1 MADTKTM
8 LADLVNPEVLAP
20 IVSYELQKA
29 LRFTPLAQVD
39 ATLSGQPGSTLTFP
53 AFTYIGDAKD
63 VAEGEAI
70 PLDKI
75 GTTTKSVTIKKAA
88 KGTEITDEA
97 VLSGYGDPVGE
108 SNRQLAMSLANK
120 VDDDL
125 LAAAKTTTQ
134 TVTAPATVAGVQ
146 TVLDV
151 FNDEDA
157 QAYVYIMNPIDAG
170 KLRADANAQKIGSE
184 VGANALIN
192 GTYADILGA
201 QIVRS
206 KKLAQGEALMF
217 KIVANQP
224 ALKLVMKRGV
234 QVESDRN
241 IVTKTTVITAD
252 EHYAPYLYDLTKV
265 VKVTVGEPE
274 TPPEG

>member
-1 MADTKTM
+1 MTNTKTT

-20 IVSYELQKA
+20 IVSYQLQKA
-29 LRFTPLAQVD
+29 LCFTPLAQVD
-39 ATLSGQPGSTLTFP
+39 TTLSGQPGNTLTFP
-53 AFTYIGDAKD
+53 AYTYIGDATD
-63 VAEGEAI
+63 VAEGAAI

-75 GTTTKSVTIKKAA
+75 GTSTKQVTVKKAA

-108 SNRQLAMSLANK
+108 SSRQLALSIANK
-120 VDDDL
+120 VDDDMI
-125 LAAAKTTTQ
+125 AAAKTTTQ

-151 FNDEDA
+151 FSDEDA

-170 KLRADANAQKIGSE
+170 ALRADANAQKIGSE

-192 GTYADILGA
+192 GTYADVLGA

-206 KKLAQGEALMF
+206 KKMAQGEALMF

-234 QVESDRN
+234 QVETDRD

-252 EHYAPYLYDLTKV
+252 EHYAAYLYDLTKV
-265 VKVTVGEPE
+265 VKVTVDAGA
-274 TPPEG
+274 

>member
-1 MADTKTM
+1 MADTKTT

-29 LRFTPLAQVD
+29 LRFTPLAQLD
-39 ATLSGQPGSTLTFP
+39 ATLSGQPGNTLTFP
-53 AFTYIGDAKD
+53 AFTYIGDAAD
-63 VAEGEAI
+63 VGEGEAI

-108 SNRQLAMSLANK
+108 SNRQLAMSIANK

-134 TVTAPATVAGVQ
+134 VATAPATVAGVQ

-170 KLRADANAQKIGSE
+170 ALRADANAQKIGSE

-206 KKLAQGEALMF
+206 KKLAKGEALMF

-241 IVTKTTVITAD
+241 VINKTTIITAD
-252 EHYAPYLYDLTKV
+252 EHYAAYLYDLTKV
-265 VKVTVGEPE
+265 VKVTLTEP
-274 TPPEG
+274 TPEG

>member
-1 MADTKTM
+1 MPKTM
-8 LADLVNPEVLAP
+8 IADLVNPEVLAP

-29 LRFTPLAQVD
+29 LRFTPLAHVD
-39 ATLSGQPGSTLTFP
+39 GTLQGQPGNTLTFP
-53 AFTYIGDAKD
+53 AFTYIGDATD

-75 GTTTKSVTIKKAA
+75 GTSTKQVTVKKAA

-108 SNRQLAMSLANK
+108 SNKQLALSIANK
-120 VDDDL
+120 IDDDL

-134 TVTAPATVAGVQ
+134 TKTAEATVAGLQ

-157 QAYVYIMNPIDAG
+157 QAYIYIMNPIDAG
-170 KLRADANAQKIGSE
+170 KLRADAATQKVGSE

-192 GTYADILGA
+192 GTYADVLGA

-206 KKLAQGEALMF
+206 RKLAEGEALMF

-224 ALKLVMKRGV
+224 ALKLIMKRGV
-234 QVESDRN
+234 QVESDRD

-265 VKVTVGEPE
+265 VKVTVG
-274 TPPEG
+274 TGGAD

>member
-1 MADTKTM
+1 MADTKTT

-29 LRFTPLAQVD
+29 LRFTPLAQLD
-39 ATLSGQPGSTLTFP
+39 ATLSGQPGNTLTFP
-53 AFTYIGDAKD
+53 AFTYIGDAAD
-63 VAEGEAI
+63 VGEGEAI

-108 SNRQLAMSLANK
+108 SNRQLAMSIANK

-134 TVTAPATVAGVQ
+134 VATAPATVAGVQ

-170 KLRADANAQKIGSE
+170 ALRADANAQKIGSE

-234 QVESDRN
+234 QVETDRN
-241 IVTKTTVITAD
+241 VITKTTVITAD

-274 TPPEG
+274 EVPAG

>member
-29 LRFTPLAQVD
+29 LRFTPLAQLD
-39 ATLSGQPGSTLTFP
+39 ATLSGQPGNTLTFP
-53 AFTYIGDAKD
+53 AFTYIGDAAD
-63 VAEGEAI
+63 VAEGEPI

-108 SNRQLAMSLANK
+108 SNRQLAMSIANK

-134 TVTAPATVAGVQ
+134 TETITATVAGVQ
-146 TVLDV
+146 KVLDV

-157 QAYVYIMNPIDAG
+157 QAYVFVMNPIDAG
-170 KLRADANAQKIGSE
+170 ALRADANAQKIGSE

-206 KKLAQGEALMF
+206 KKLAKGEALMF

-241 IVTKTTVITAD
+241 VINKTTIITAD
-252 EHYAPYLYDLTKV
+252 EHYAAYLYDLTKV
-265 VKVTVGEPE
+265 VKVTLTEP
-274 TPPEG
+274 TPEG

>member
-1 MADTKTM
+1 MANTKTT

-20 IVSYELQKA
+20 IVSYQLQKA

-39 ATLSGQPGSTLTFP
+39 TTLSGQPGNTLTFP
-53 AFTYIGDAKD
+53 AYTYIGDATD
-63 VAEGEAI
+63 VAEGAAI

-75 GTTTKSVTIKKAA
+75 GTSTKQVTVKKAA

-108 SNRQLAMSLANK
+108 SSRQLALSIANK
-120 VDDDL
+120 VDDDII
-125 LAAAKTTTQ
+125 AAAKTTTQ

-151 FNDEDA
+151 FSDEDA
-157 QAYVYIMNPIDAG
+157 QAYVYVMNPIDAG
-170 KLRADANAQKIGSE
+170 ALRADANAQKIGSE

-192 GTYADILGA
+192 GTYADVLGA

-206 KKLAQGEALMF
+206 KKMAQGEALMF

-234 QVESDRN
+234 QVESDRD

-252 EHYAPYLYDLTKV
+252 EHYAAYLYDLTKV
-265 VKVTVGEPE
+265 VKVTVGA
-274 TPPEG
+274 GA

>member
-1 MADTKTM
+1 MATTK
-8 LADLVNPEVLAP
+8 LIDLVNPEVLAP
-20 IVSYELQKA
+20 IVSYELDKA

-39 ATLSGQPGSTLTFP
+39 DTLQGQPGDTLKFP
-53 AFTYIGDAKD
+53 SYTYIGDATD

-75 GTTTKSVTIKKAA
+75 GTSTKSVTIKKAA

-97 VLSGYGDPVGE
+97 ILSGYGDPLGE
-108 SNRQLAMSLANK
+108 SNKQLGLALANK
-120 VDDDL
+120 VDNDL

-134 TVTAPATVAGVQ
+134 VATIEATTAGIQDA
-146 TVLDV
+146 LDI
-151 FNDEDA
+151 FNDEEA
-157 QAYVYIMNPIDAG
+157 LAYVLIASPKDAAAF
-170 KLRADANAQKIGSE
+170 RTDANKQKIGSE
-184 VGANALIN
+184 VGANALIA

-206 KKLAQGEALMF
+206 KKMAVGEALLF

-224 ALKLVMKRGV
+224 ALKLVKKRGV
-234 QVESDRN
+234 QVEADRD
-241 IVTKTTVITAD
+241 IIKKVTILTAD

-265 VKVTVGEPE
+265 VKLTVTAPVG
-274 TPPEG
+274 G

>member
-1 MADTKTM
+1 MTDTKTM

-20 IVSYELQKA
+20 IVSYQLQKA

-39 ATLSGQPGSTLTFP
+39 ATLSGQPGNTLTFP
-53 AFTYIGDAKD
+53 AYTYIGDATD
-63 VAEGEAI
+63 VAEGAAI

-75 GTTTKSVTIKKAA
+75 GTSTKQVTVKKAA

-108 SNRQLAMSLANK
+108 SSRQLALSIANK
-120 VDDDL
+120 VDDDMI
-125 LAAAKTTTQ
+125 AAAKTTTQ

-170 KLRADANAQKIGSE
+170 ALRADANAQKIGSE

-192 GTYADILGA
+192 GTYADVLGA

-206 KKLAQGEALMF
+206 KKMAQGEALMF

-234 QVESDRN
+234 QVESDRD

-252 EHYAPYLYDLTKV
+252 EHYAAYLYDLTKV
-265 VKVTVGEPE
+265 VKVTVGA
-274 TPPEG
+274 GA

>member
-1 MADTKTM
+1 MADTKTT

-29 LRFTPLAQVD
+29 LRFTPLAQLD
-39 ATLSGQPGSTLTFP
+39 ATLSGQPGNTLTFP
-53 AFTYIGDAKD
+53 AFTYIGDAAD
-63 VAEGEAI
+63 VGEGEAI

-108 SNRQLAMSLANK
+108 SNRQLAMSIANK

-134 TVTAPATVAGVQ
+134 VATAPATVAGVQ

-170 KLRADANAQKIGSE
+170 ALRADANAQKIGSE

-206 KKLAQGEALMF
+206 KKLAKGEAIMV

-241 IVTKTTVITAD
+241 VITKTTVITAD
-252 EHYAPYLYDLTKV
+252 EHYAAYLYDLTKV
-265 VKVTVGEPE
+265 VKVTLTEP
-274 TPPEG
+274 TPEG

>member
-1 MADTKTM
+1 MADTKTT

-29 LRFTPLAQVD
+29 LRFTPLAQLD
-39 ATLSGQPGSTLTFP
+39 ATLSGQPGNTLTFP
-53 AFTYIGDAKD
+53 AFTYIGDAAD
-63 VAEGEAI
+63 VAEGEPI

-108 SNRQLAMSLANK
+108 SNRQLAMSIANK

-134 TVTAPATVAGVQ
+134 TETSTATVAGVQ
-146 TVLDV
+146 KVLDV

-157 QAYVYIMNPIDAG
+157 QAYVFVMNPIDAG
-170 KLRADANAQKIGSE
+170 ALRADANAQKIGSE

-206 KKLAQGEALMF
+206 KKLAKGEALMF

-234 QVESDRN
+234 QVETDRN
-241 IVTKTTVITAD
+241 VITKTTVITAD
-252 EHYAPYLYDLTKV
+252 EHYAAYLYDLTKV
-265 VKVTVGEPE
+265 VKVTLTEP
-274 TPPEG
+274 TPEG